1 MISSIIFIILL
12 AATAFIFAKRLGEI
26 RYNINLGKDLKL
38 AGSFSDRF
46 KVMARVALGQSK
58 MVTRPFAGIMH
69 IFIYV
74 GFVIINVEMLEIVVD
89 GIFVTHRAFHA
100 ILGSQLYFI
109 FIGIFEVLAL
119 LVLVACVA
127 FLIRRNIGKIKRF
140 SGVEMKAWPKSDA
153 NIILI
158 VESLLM
164 LAFLTMNASDSI
176 LMTAPQG
183 MLDAAGLTH
192 YIGFDFG
199 SWFWVSAYITGFLPS
214 NVDVLF
220 FIERFC
226 WWFHIVGVMAFSI
239 YVLYSKHLHIFLAFP
254 NTFYSRLEPIG
265 EINNLEAVKKEVEL
279 MMDPSADPYAT
290 PVEPTVPQRFGA
302 KDANDLSWKQLMD
315 AYSCTECGRCTSQC
329 PANQTGKLLSPRKIM
344 MDTRDRIEEIG
355 KLKREKGADAK
366 DGMSLLGVHF
376 VCPISAIRLGKLPRR
391 SIVFNIG
398 KHGVQFGWRSRLFH
412 NDKPS

>member
-140 SGVEMKAWPKSDA
+140 SGVS
-153 NIILI
+153 
-158 VESLLM
+158 
-164 LAFLTMNASDSI
+164 
-176 LMTAPQG
+176 
-183 MLDAAGLTH
+183 
-192 YIGFDFG
+192 
-199 SWFWVSAYITGFLPS
+199 
-214 NVDVLF
+214 
-220 FIERFC
+220 
-226 WWFHIVGVMAFSI
+226 
-239 YVLYSKHLHIFLAFP
+239 
-254 NTFYSRLEPIG
+254 
-265 EINNLEAVKKEVEL
+265 
-279 MMDPSADPYAT
+279 
-290 PVEPTVPQRFGA
+290 
-302 KDANDLSWKQLMD
+302 
-315 AYSCTECGRCTSQC
+315 
-329 PANQTGKLLSPRKIM
+329 
-344 MDTRDRIEEIG
+344 
-355 KLKREKGADAK
+355 
-366 DGMSLLGVHF
+366 
-376 VCPISAIRLGKLPRR
+376 
-391 SIVFNIG
+391 
-398 KHGVQFGWRSRLFH
+398 
-412 NDKPS
+412 